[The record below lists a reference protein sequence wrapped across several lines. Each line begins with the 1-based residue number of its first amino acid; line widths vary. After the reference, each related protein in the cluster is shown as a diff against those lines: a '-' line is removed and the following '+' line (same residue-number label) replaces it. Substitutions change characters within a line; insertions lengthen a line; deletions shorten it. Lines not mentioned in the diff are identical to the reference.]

1 MFSSPSVRY
10 YIEILSTAV
19 FRILHDNHGD
29 VCSTGW
35 QNTFPYISGG
45 SRGGAQGVLAPPPTL
60 FWVKKKKS
68 QREEKLTGQAKQPP
82 PLAQGL
88 DPPLLYWHSTND
100 SKIINHIHIPCS

>member
-45 SRGGAQGVLAPPPTL
+45 SRGGAQGVLAPPHL
-60 FWVKKKKS
+60 ILGKK
-68 QREEKLTGQAKQPP
+68 EEITEGRKADRASKTTPP
-82 PLAQGL
+82 P
-88 DPPLLYWHSTND
+88 
-100 SKIINHIHIPCS
+100 